1 MFRLLRILVVL
12 AALAVVA
19 LFLTVL
25 FVDRV
30 AKTAIEKGGTYAL
43 GVETTLDEADI
54 SLLGGRFA
62 LSELEV
68 ANPPGFA
75 SPQFLRLGSGK
86 LEVSLSSLNSD
97 RVEIPSLVLD
107 GLTLSLERK
116 DGQANYDA
124 ILKSLE
130 RFGSRDGGGEP
141 KEPDAGPR
149 KTYVIREVVLNDI
162 RAEVQLLPVGGEL
175 TKATVMIPTIRL
187 KNVGDD
193 GQSMSELF
201 AAILDGVLRAV
212 VETGADTLPKEL
224 LKDLKQKLPDLGKQ
238 AQAFQ
243 RELEK
248 SLGELGEKAGEL
260 GKDVGEK
267 AGKALEDA
275 KKGLDDLFE
284 KK

>member
-12 AALAVVA
+12 AALVVVA
-19 LFLTVL
+19 LLVAIL

-30 AKTAIEKGGTYAL
+30 AKSAIENGGTYAL
-43 GVETTLDEADI
+43 GVETTLDEADV

-68 ANPPGFA
+68 ANPPGFT

-130 RFGSRDGGGEP
+130 RFGSGDGGKAP
-141 KEPDAGPR
+141 KEPDTGPQ
-149 KTYVIREVVLNDI
+149 KSYVIREVVLNDI

-175 TKATVMIPTIRL
+175 TKTTVTIPTIRL

-212 VETGADTLPKEL
+212 IESGADTLPKEL
-224 LKDLKQKLPDLGKQ
+224 LKDLKKKLPDLGKE

-248 SLGELGEKAGEL
+248 SLGDLGEKAGEL
-260 GKDVGEK
+260 GKDLGEK
-267 AGKALEDA
+267 AGKALDDA
-275 KKGLDDLFE
+275 KKGLDGLFE